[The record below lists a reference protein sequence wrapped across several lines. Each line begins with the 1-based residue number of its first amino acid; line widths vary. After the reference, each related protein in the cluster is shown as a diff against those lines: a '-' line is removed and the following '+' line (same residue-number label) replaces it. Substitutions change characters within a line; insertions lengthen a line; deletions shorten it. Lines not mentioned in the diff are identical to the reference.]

1 MSILD
6 KKMNPNLSEPSET
19 IGDRIA
25 DVKTCHLDAQS
36 CLPTL
41 RAAQAAM
48 ERAAKEVENAKAEY
62 ERASQL
68 SQNYQVQ
75 QLFSWWLDTETL
87 DKEIKSVQ
95 ENISNLTDELQMG
108 RFQYP
113 AARLRPCLEDV
124 FGDIVNDEDALA
136 LAEYI
141 IEEGHGAHTSM
152 QWSLQDV
159 NYAAAYRKFRL
170 PMK

>member
-1 MSILD
+1 
-6 KKMNPNLSEPSET
+6 MNPKVSNPSET
-19 IGDRIA
+19 IGERIDDA
-25 DVKTCHLDAQS
+25 KKYKLDAAS

-62 ERASQL
+62 DRASQL

-75 QLFSWWLDTETL
+75 QLFSWWLDTESL
-87 DKEIKSVQ
+87 DKEVESIQ
-95 ENISNLTDELQMG
+95 HTISDLIEELQQVNPTIG
-108 RFQYP
+108 
-113 AARLRPCLEDV
+113 DV
-124 FGDIVNDEDALA
+124 FDCIQDDEDALA

-141 IEEGHGAHTSM
+141 IEEGHGDYTSM

-159 NYAAAYRKFRL
+159 NYAAAYRKFAL